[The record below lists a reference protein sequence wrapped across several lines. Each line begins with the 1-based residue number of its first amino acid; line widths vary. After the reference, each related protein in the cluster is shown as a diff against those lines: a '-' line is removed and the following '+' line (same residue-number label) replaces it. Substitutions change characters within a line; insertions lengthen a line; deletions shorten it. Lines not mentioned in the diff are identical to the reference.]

1 MCMLPY
7 LRAPKQARQIVRALA
22 MDMGWRFTAVGALLA
37 VFMFWVVPHA
47 PDSISAPLTQ
57 LIGSWVLAC
66 ILGTLAAILCVWVP
80 AHDDLLRCK
89 NELYGKDNSIRWPV
103 RLDGFTSA
111 SLRRATPPPRARHR

>member
-1 MCMLPY
+1 MLPY

-89 NELYGKDNSIRWPV
+89 SELYGKDNSIRWPV

>member
-37 VFMFWVVPHA
+37 VLMFWVVPHA

-57 LIGSWVLAC
+57 LMGSWVLAC
-66 ILGTLAAILCVWVP
+66 ILGTLAAIFCAWVP
-80 AHDDLLRCK
+80 AHDELIRRK
-89 NELYGKDNSIRWPV
+89 NEPYYEGIRV
-103 RLDGFTSA
+103 RWAARVDEIASA
-111 SLRRATPPPRARHR
+111 PLLRATPPPRARHR